1 MFMLY
6 ALVVGLVAGLALGG
20 RPDSLARIQFRWAW
34 IVIAGLIVQLIL
46 FSEPVTAVVGDLG
59 PPLYVGS
66 TVVVLGVVLANSR
79 RTPGLVLVVTG
90 AASNLAAIVA
100 NGGDMP
106 ATPEVLVGRA
116 ATVGYS
122 NSIELAQPA
131 LAPLV
136 DRFVMPSG
144 LPFANIFSVGDVLI
158 GIGIVLVI
166 VVAMVRP
173 SPPDRRAPAP

>member
-1 MFMLY
+1 
-6 ALVVGLVAGLALGG
+6 
-20 RPDSLARIQFRWAW
+20 
-34 IVIAGLIVQLIL
+34 
-46 FSEPVTAVVGDLG
+46 
-59 PPLYVGS
+59 
-66 TVVVLGVVLANSR
+66 
-79 RTPGLVLVVTG
+79 
-90 AASNLAAIVA
+90 
-100 NGGDMP
+100 MP
-106 ATPEVLVGRA
+106 ATPEVLAGRA

-122 NSIELAQPA
+122 NSVELAQPA

-173 SPPDRRAPAP
+173 RPPDRRAPAR